1 MRWQDKPRKFKS
13 ENIVKEYI
21 RFMKIMKTYGKFIA
35 KFYSSPSFYKDFWS
49 GKYELTMNYK
59 NSSKSLMI
67 RYYTKRLM
75 RYRIFDIHVMKNVFL
90 YYTEYYPYNDTE
102 IELLWDYFKEKHMAN
117 CIIIQ

>member
-13 ENIVKEYI
+13 EDIVKEYI

-49 GKYELTMNYK
+49 GQYVPTIDYE

-67 RYYTKRLM
+67 KYYTKRLM
-75 RYRIFDIHVMKNVFL
+75 LYRRFDFYAMKNLFFHFIG
-90 YYTEYYPYNDTE
+90 YPCNYAE